1 MELLDQLPKCLHPE
15 LIQASETG
23 ECHDDSCRKTR
34 HSVSCAKAS
43 GLSLQ
48 DGADHKLYLYA
59 NTGFEG
65 QKMEIVDNDVPSLWA
80 YGFQDRVGSAKAVN
94 GT

>member
-1 MELLDQLPKCLHPE
+1 MLENWAFYPLCWS
-15 LIQASETG
+15 A
-23 ECHDDSCRKTR
+23 
-34 HSVSCAKAS
+34 V
-43 GLSLQ
+43 LSLQ